1 MEKIFNLPYVGDLF
15 LEHTFYMLDDEP
27 ILFVC
32 KGIGDIRYLCSCC
45 RLYEKWVVGQ
55 VAETELINLIDDKVS
70 IREVF
75 ENCDTKFVVR
85 WDGKRFKV
93 DGDVHDSLLPKAG
106 ALLELDREKC
116 GAYRGSLVKYRK
128 QWQSIKLAT
137 QQSNNVLSAWKQYQE
152 TIFTWNQ
159 YQEVCSKWKQDQE
172 LYASLLKEWKSL
184 GPVIDEVSRII
195 SSAISIQLTHQNAD
209 YWEKLAQYIQ
219 SVSTVAEAED
229 KEEQVQKQAL
239 SVKQTTETYG
249 SVHNEAPCNDEI
261 QYLAA

>member
-1 MEKIFNLPYVGDLF
+1 MPYVGDLF

-93 DGDVHDSLLPKAG
+93 DGDVHDNLIGKSVEHIEGVWSNTGSNGKVSNWQRSKATT
-106 ALLELDREKC
+106 C
-116 GAYRGSLVKYRK
+116 YPHGS
-128 QWQSIKLAT
+128 SIKKLYLLGINIKKYALNGNRIKSCT
-137 QQSNNVLSAWKQYQE
+137 Q
-152 TIFTWNQ
+152 
-159 YQEVCSKWKQDQE
+159 
-172 LYASLLKEWKSL
+172 
-184 GPVIDEVSRII
+184 VS
-195 SSAISIQLTHQNAD
+195 
-209 YWEKLAQYIQ
+209 
-219 SVSTVAEAED
+219 
-229 KEEQVQKQAL
+229 
-239 SVKQTTETYG
+239 
-249 SVHNEAPCNDEI
+249 
-261 QYLAA
+261 